1 MKKYYLDTALDLA
14 EQSDHSFRH
23 GAVVV
28 KDGKLVSTG
37 YNKYKANQTN
47 IKTRNMRNSMHAEEC
62 ALRQLGSKKL
72 CENGIMYVARI
83 ASYGPANSKPCDRCQ
98 KIMKAFG
105 ISKAIYTTET
115 GYECI
120 VIS

>member
-47 IKTRNMRNSMHAEEC
+47 IKTRNMRN
-62 ALRQLGSKKL
+62 L
-72 CENGIMYVARI
+72 
-83 ASYGPANSKPCDRCQ
+83 
-98 KIMKAFG
+98 
-105 ISKAIYTTET
+105 
-115 GYECI
+115 
-120 VIS
+120 